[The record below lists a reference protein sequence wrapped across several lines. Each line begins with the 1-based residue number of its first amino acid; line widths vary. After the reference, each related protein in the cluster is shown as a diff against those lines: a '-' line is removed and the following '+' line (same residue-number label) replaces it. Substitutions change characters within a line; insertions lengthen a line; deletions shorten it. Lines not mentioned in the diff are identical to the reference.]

1 MAEIPMISVL
11 ILAKNEE
18 RDLPSCLTSVSWSD
32 DIHVFDSFS
41 SDETPAI
48 ALGGGAQVHQRAF
61 TNYADQRNAALSGI
75 SFKHGWVLLLDADE
89 RVPGAL
95 AVEMNRFVGEVP
107 ATVVAGRIRR
117 RDYLFGTWLK
127 RAQISPYYIRLVR
140 PLQVHYEREINE
152 VLVPHGEVGELRE
165 HFDHFPFSKGIAHWI
180 DKHNRYST
188 MEAARALA
196 EQSQAVPFSLR
207 KACFATDFNVRRY
220 HQKGLFFRLPGRPLI
235 KFIYM
240 MFWRRAILDGRA
252 GVVYACLQCI
262 YEYFIVLKEYEMRFD
277 ATLRLPPEPAI
288 RKRGLSGGE
297 VSQ

>member
-1 MAEIPMISVL
+1 MISVL
-11 ILAKNEE
+11 ILTKNEAG
-18 RDLPSCLTSVSWSD
+18 DLPGCLTSVAWSD
-32 DIHVFDSFS
+32 DVHVFDSGS
-41 SDETPAI
+41 SDQTQPI
-48 ALGGGAQVHQRAF
+48 ARAGGATVHERAF
-61 TNYADQRNAALSGI
+61 TNYAEQRNAALQGI
-75 SFKHGWVLLLDADE
+75 SFKYPWVLLLDADE
-89 RVPGAL
+89 RVPVAL
-95 AVEMNRFVGEVP
+95 IAEMQTFIRSAP
-107 ATVVAGRIRR
+107 HSIVAARIRR

-127 RAQISPYYIRLVR
+127 HAQISPYYIRLVR

-152 VLVPHGEVGELRE
+152 VLVPHGEVRELRE

-196 EQSQAVPFSLR
+196 EQNQAVPFSLR

-235 KFIYM
+235 KFVYM

-277 ATLRLPPEPAI
+277 SKLRLSSDSVI
-288 RKRGLSGGE
+288 KKRGLGG
-297 VSQ
+297 VGGSQ

>member
-1 MAEIPMISVL
+1 MISVL
-11 ILAKNEE
+11 ILTKNEE
-18 RDLPSCLTSVSWSD
+18 QDLPGCLESVRWCD
-32 DIHVFDSFS
+32 DVHVFDSGS
-41 SDETPAI
+41 SDATQEVARL
-48 ALGGGAQVHQRAF
+48 AGAHVHERSF
-61 TNYADQRNAALSGI
+61 TNYAEQRNSALQGI
-75 SFKHGWVLLLDADE
+75 SFKYPWVLLLDADE
-89 RVPGAL
+89 RVPVAL
-95 AVEMNRFVGEVP
+95 VAEMQLFIRSAP
-107 ATVVAGRIRR
+107 ASIVAARIRR

-196 EQSQAVPFSLR
+196 ERSQAVPFSLR

-220 HQKGLFFRLPGRPLI
+220 HQKGIFFRLPGRPLI
-235 KFIYM
+235 KFGYM
-240 MFWRRAILDGRA
+240 VFWRRAILDGRA
-252 GVVYACLQCI
+252 GVVYACLQSI

-277 ATLRLPPEPAI
+277 SKLRLSSDAAI
-288 RKRGLSGGE
+288 RKRGLSEGG
-297 VSQ
+297 VSP